1 MTCKKPICSDCAVMD
16 SQHRDHKIERLKD
29 VYDRHVEL
37 IRIEASELRRRIKD
51 LNSSFQEA

>member
-1 MTCKKPICSDCAVMD
+1 MD